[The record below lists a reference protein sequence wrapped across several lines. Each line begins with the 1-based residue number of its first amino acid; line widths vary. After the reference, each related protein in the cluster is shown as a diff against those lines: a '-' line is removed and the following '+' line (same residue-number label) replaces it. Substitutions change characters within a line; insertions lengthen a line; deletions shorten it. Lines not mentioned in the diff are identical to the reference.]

1 MIWPSAGEYEKY
13 LARPPRYFTHRLLR
27 GLKVQE
33 IDSLLGQRIYSS
45 GGFAFVAKVK
55 LNGRYWALRLLKSE
69 CSGYVERYQFL
80 EQLSMRGGLPPS
92 FRNTR
97 VVAEGLVDP
106 QRNLK
111 LPVVMIEWCH
121 GTTLERYVRQA
132 CEQGQ
137 TANINLLREKLV
149 ALEQD
154 LYEHTIA
161 HGDVSG
167 KNILVDDSE
176 GDLQLFLVD
185 YDSVW
190 MPEIATLVSPTGV
203 GDLQHPQ
210 RPNPIGADADRVA
223 FAFINLA
230 LGALERQPSLADGAL
245 LDQTFLCSQ
254 LELLT
259 GESASAVAMRTAN
272 PERFEE
278 LVGWLRAPY
287 ESLLRPPFED
297 VHRQE
302 LSDQISVREGAHR
315 LGVPVRELRKL
326 AAQAGLE
333 LSDGV
338 LSPAD
343 LGRIARMRT

>member
-1 MIWPSAGEYEKY
+1 
-13 LARPPRYFTHRLLR
+13 
-27 GLKVQE
+27 LKVQE
-33 IDSLLGQRIYSS
+33 VDPLFGQRIYSS
-45 GGFAFVAKVK
+45 GGFAYVAKAK
-55 LNGRYWALRLLKSE
+55 LGGRYWALRLLKSE
-69 CSGYVERYQFL
+69 CSGYVERHQFL

-92 FRNTR
+92 FRHTR

-121 GTTLERYVRQA
+121 GPTLERFVRQA
-132 CEQGQ
+132 CEHGE
-137 TANINLLREKLV
+137 TAKISLLREKLR
-149 ALEQD
+149 ALEHD

-190 MPEIATLVSPTGV
+190 MPEIATLTSPIGV
-203 GDLQHPQ
+203 GDLQHPR
-210 RPNPIGADADRVA
+210 RPNPIGADADRIA
-223 FAFINLA
+223 FAFIDLA
-230 LGALERQPSLADGAL
+230 LAALERQPSLIDDAL

-254 LELLT
+254 PELLM
-259 GESASAVAMRTAN
+259 GESANAVAMRMAD
-272 PERFEE
+272 PKRFEE
-278 LVGWLRAPY
+278 LVGLLRAPY

-297 VHRQE
+297 VHRQD
-302 LSDQISVREGAHR
+302 LADQISVREGAHR

-338 LSPAD
+338 LSQAD